1 MCVQT
6 LSARHRYRACYG
18 ALGDVTVF
26 ESTSMWIRLTAVGV
40 TGSDSGVGKVWPTGR
55 PAFCLSLQIQFY
67 WTQPHSCD
75 GHWLVAACTS
85 QFQQKEGVRET
96 IVLAFI
102 KSVDP
107 RNKP

>member
-1 MCVQT
+1 MLGTGIEHAMEPCVT
-6 LSARHRYRACYG
+6 WLCLRAHR
-18 ALGDVTVF
+18 VWT
-26 ESTSMWIRLTAVGV
+26 RLTAVGI

-55 PAFCLSLQIQFY
+55 LAFCLSLQIQFY

-85 QFQQKEGVRET
+85 QFQQKEGVKET
-96 IVLAFI
+96 TVLAFI